1 MKSILLIFNW
11 HPVVP
16 PANPFIFSFS
26 WSFIHSIRLSLIWKV
41 NLLSETLWPYWAVLL
56 FYNSSV
62 PFHSYLS
69 FNDLLTRIY
78 ESTHVVSS
86 DQEGEISIGLSPA
99 FFSSEFFK
107 GYYNHCSNHCRF
119 FWGKGTGIY
128 DMGRTMQAK
137 RKTLLANSDLLWSA
151 TTSSPSSKLPSS
163 LG

>member
-56 FYNSSV
+56 FYSSSV

-107 GYYNHCSNHCRF
+107 GYYNHCSNHCRL
-119 FWGKGTGIY
+119 FWGEEQALTLREEPCRQKEKPYWPILICY
-128 DMGRTMQAK
+128 DQ
-137 RKTLLANSDLLWSA
+137 LLLPLPLLSYH
-151 TTSSPSSKLPSS
+151 PL
-163 LG
+163 